1 MWRIKGLL
9 PTEERY
15 RRWLVAGVAG
25 LLGFLAIAYFVLKL
39 AADWF
44 AGTQGLDAKGR
55 ADARQDVR
63 SATLA
68 LLAGTVAVVGA
79 VYTARSFAL
88 NRAGQ
93 LTDRFTKAI
102 EQLGHHQL
110 DVRLG

>member
-44 AGTQGLDAKGR
+44 AGNPGPGR
-55 ADARQDVR
+55 EGARRRAARRPERD
-63 SATLA
+63 
-68 LLAGTVAVVGA
+68 VGA
-79 VYTARSFAL
+79 AGGHGRRGRCGLYGSQFRPQSSGAAHRSVHE
-88 NRAGQ
+88 G
-93 LTDRFTKAI
+93 D
-102 EQLGHHQL
+102 
-110 DVRLG
+110 